1 MELIHLKENCY
12 YIKYKSMVCYII
24 AIGMDNARHK
34 TYVLTWKGLS
44 KVTIFINMVIVFLL
58 VFMNAFFVATEFA
71 MVKVRRSRLET
82 LVAEG
87 TSSAKNTLK
96 VAKNLNSY
104 LSACQLGITL
114 ASLGLGWIGEP
125 AVADMLTPIFNLF
138 NLQQSVVH
146 SISFILGFSLITA
159 FHIVLGELVPK
170 SLAIISAEKIA
181 MYTALP
187 LIVFYNVTFPIM
199 WAFNHSTSLVLKAFG
214 VSLVDEHEAA
224 HTDEEIKLLVEE
236 SYNHGLID
244 KTELTF
250 IDNIFDFSEKTV
262 KEIMIPRTDMECIYI
277 EDSFDDIIAFTL
289 DEQLT
294 RYPVCKDN
302 KDNVIG
308 FIHIKD
314 LYKQKIQGTSQ
325 KIEDII
331 REIKFVP
338 ESLSI
343 GELLKVFKM
352 EKVQM
357 AIIIDEYGGTFG
369 LVTIEDILE
378 EIVGEIQDEFDEEA
392 NEIIKNEDGT
402 YLVEGKVLIEDA
414 IELLDIEMEV
424 ENIDTIGGWIYS
436 ELDSYP
442 KVNDKIVYE
451 NYEFIVLECD
461 SKRISKVLI
470 RKVVQE

>member
-1 MELIHLKENCY
+1 MI
-12 YIKYKSMVCYII
+12 
-24 AIGMDNARHK
+24 
-34 TYVLTWKGLS
+34 
-44 KVTIFINMVIVFLL
+44 IFINIIIVFLL

-71 MVKVRRSRLET
+71 MVKVRKSRIET
-82 LVAEG
+82 LVGEG
-87 TSSAKNTLK
+87 ARNAKYTSK
-96 VAKNLNSY
+96 VVKNLNSY

-114 ASLGLGWIGEP
+114 ASLGLGWVGEP
-125 AVADMLTPIFNLF
+125 AVADMLTPLFNLF
-138 NLQQSVVH
+138 HLQQSAVH
-146 SISFILGFSLITA
+146 SISFILGFSIITG

-187 LIVFYNVTFPIM
+187 LIMFYNVTYPIM
-199 WAFNHSTSLVLKAFG
+199 WAFNHSTSIVLKVFG
-214 VSLVDEHEAA
+214 VSLVDEQEAA

-262 KEIMIPRTDMECIYI
+262 KEIMIPRTDMKCIFL
-277 EDSFDDIIAFTL
+277 EDSFEEIIAFAL
-289 DEQLT
+289 EKQQT
-294 RYPVCKDN
+294 RYPVCRDD

-308 FIHIKD
+308 FVHIKD
-314 LYKQKIQGTSQ
+314 LYKQKIEGNNQN
-325 KIEDII
+325 IEDII

-343 GELLKVFKM
+343 SELLKVFKKQ
-352 EKVQM
+352 KVQM

-369 LVTIEDILE
+369 LVTNEDILE

-392 NEIIKNEDGT
+392 SEIIKTEDGN
-402 YLVEGKVLIEDA
+402 YLVDGKVLIED
-414 IELLDIEMEV
+414 IIDLLDKDFEV

-436 ELDSYP
+436 QLKSYP
-442 KVNDKIVYE
+442 QVNDKIIYE
-451 NYEFIVLECD
+451 DYDFIILECD

-470 RKVVQE
+470 KKSSVE

>member
-1 MELIHLKENCY
+1 M
-12 YIKYKSMVCYII
+12 
-24 AIGMDNARHK
+24 GMDNTRQKA
-34 TYVLTWKGLS
+34 YVLTWKGLS
-44 KVTIFINMVIVFLL
+44 KVITLINILLVLLL

-71 MVKVRRSRLET
+71 MVKVRKSRIET
-82 LVAEG
+82 LAVEG
-87 TSSAKNTLK
+87 TSNAKYTLK
-96 VAKNLNSY
+96 VVKNLNSY

-125 AVADMLTPIFNLF
+125 AVADMLTPLF
-138 NLQQSVVH
+138 KLFDLQENVVH
-146 SISFILGFSLITA
+146 SISFILGFSIITG

-170 SLAIISAEKIA
+170 SLAIINAEKIA

-187 LIVFYNVTFPIM
+187 LIMFYNVSYPIM
-199 WAFNHSTSLVLKAFG
+199 WAFNHSTSLVLRAFG
-214 VSLVDEHEAA
+214 VSLIDEHEAA

-244 KTELTF
+244 QTELTF

-262 KEIMIPRTDMECIYI
+262 KEIMIPRTDMACIYLA
-277 EDSFDDIIAFTL
+277 DSFEDIIAFTL

-294 RYPVCKDN
+294 RYPVCRDN

-314 LYKQKIQGTSQ
+314 LYKQKIQGDSTN
-325 KIEDII
+325 IEDII

-343 GELLKVFKM
+343 GELLKVFKKD
-352 EKVQM
+352 KVQM

-392 NEIIKNEDGT
+392 NEIIKTEEGT
-402 YLVEGKVLIEDA
+402 YIVEGKVLIEDA

-424 ENIDTIGGWIYS
+424 ENIYTIGGWIYS
-436 ELDSYP
+436 QLSSYP
-442 KVNDKIVYE
+442 KVNDKIIYE
-451 NYEFIVLECD
+451 DYEFIILKCD

-470 RKVVQE
+470 RKSSEK